1 MIENDRQKSQRLL
14 AVGCSEDKV
23 SWLDCNG
30 LPHFIHLLCLCSGHI
45 EKARPLLTT
54 SWIIRVFSFFFYQ
67 NIDFSYSV
75 RTCLQGDDV
84 ILDLHFSILGKIM
97 SFFLA

>member
-1 MIENDRQKSQRLL
+1 MIENDHQKSQRLL
-14 AVGCSEDKV
+14 AVDCSEDKV

-30 LPHFIHLLCLCSGHI
+30 LPHFIHLLCLCSG
-45 EKARPLLTT
+45 
-54 SWIIRVFSFFFYQ
+54 IIRVFPFFFYQ
-67 NIDFSYSV
+67 NIDFSHSV
-75 RTCLQGDDV
+75 RTCLQEHDV